1 MLSSIPAVGRS
12 TSVSSLNL
20 NGARA
25 FLSRIAASALL
36 AMGLALAVSPDHAN
50 ALAFEAES
58 LTVNA
63 SSDAV
68 DVITDSNYSNGQA
81 DILRSNA
88 VGDSVTYLVPNVPAG
103 TYNVYVGM
111 KKFTSRGQFQLS
123 ASRADQNTYTNIGGV
138 IDEYTAGATGS
149 YVSVNVGTWTPG
161 TTNDKLFKFSVTGK
175 NASSDQFW
183 ISVDYIW
190 LIPNP
195 ISSVAASSIP
205 APSGSDVM
213 VFRLVNGTGGAY
225 SDSQIYWGMLG
236 QNPANGNAWSY
247 LDINGNLQPISSA
260 LNNASGHLVKNSVN
274 YANIYTT
281 IAQKQWIS
289 IPKVNAGR
297 IFISTGTPCYIKTLD
312 NGFAGP
318 DINNPTDPNRDV
330 YFDFIEFTID
340 AGGYHGNTTRVD
352 QFGFPLEH
360 RLVNKAG
367 NYDRTVG
374 EFEYETRSGIFSKY
388 QSEVT
393 NEFKSLGT
401 VEAPYRIVAPIH
413 GSFAAGQANGNYF
426 AGYTS
431 ISTQDVLLGVGGAAD
446 PNVCAAIN
454 RHVFTEPQANWSI
467 VSHYYLT
474 APANFYAAFWHRHAL
489 SALAYGFAYDDV
501 NQQAAYLEIGDPKG
515 LIIRVG
521 W

>member
-1 MLSSIPAVGRS
+1 MAARRRLPECARCRSKTAAPRTPSPKSQRPIGRASGRTVLAGSQIRAV
-12 TSVSSLNL
+12 
-20 NGARA
+20 
-25 FLSRIAASALL
+25 
-36 AMGLALAVSPDHAN
+36 

-58 LTVNA
+58 LTINA

-68 DVITDSNYSNGQA
+68 DVIVDSNYSNGQA

-88 VGDSVTYLVPNVPAG
+88 VGDSVTYLVPNVSAG
-103 TYNVYVGM
+103 TYTVYVGM
-111 KKFTSRGQFQLS
+111 KKLKSRGQFQLS
-123 ASRADQNTYTNIGGV
+123 ASRADQNTYSNIGPV
-138 IDEYTAGATGS
+138 IDEYSANATGD
-149 YVSVNVGTWTPG
+149 YVAVNVGTWSPG
-161 TTNDKLFKFSVTGK
+161 TTNNKLFKFSVTGK

-183 ISVDYIW
+183 ISVDYLW

-205 APSGSDVM
+205 APTGSGVM
-213 VFRLVNGTGGAY
+213 TFRVMNGTGGVY
-225 SDSQIYWGMLG
+225 PDSQIYWGILG
-236 QNPANGNAWSY
+236 QNPANNAWSY
-247 LDINGNLQPISSA
+247 LDINGNIQPISAA
-260 LNNASGHLVKNSVN
+260 LNDAAGHLVKNGVN
-274 YANIYTT
+274 YANIYST
-281 IAQKQWIS
+281 ISQKQWVS
-289 IPKVNAGR
+289 IPKLNSGR
-297 IFISTGTPCYIKTLD
+297 MFIGAGTPCYIKTFD

-318 DINNPTDPNRDV
+318 DINNPNDPNRNI

-360 RLVNKAG
+360 RLANKAG

-374 EFEYETRSGIFSKY
+374 EFEWETRSGIFTKY
-388 QSEVT
+388 QNEVT
-393 NEFKSLGT
+393 NEFKSLAT
-401 VEAPYRIVAPIH
+401 LQAPFRIVAPMK
-413 GSFAAGQANGNYF
+413 GTFAAGQPNANYF

-431 ISTQDVLLGVGGAAD
+431 ISTQDILLGVGGAAD

-454 RHVFTEPQANWSI
+454 RHVFTQPQSTWNI
-467 VSHYYLT
+467 VADYYLA
-474 APANFYAAFWHRHAL
+474 APANFYAAFWHRHCL
-489 SALAYGFAYDDV
+489 SALAYGFPYDDV